1 MSHFNI
7 SLFSTKHTSAVMDTF
22 FFKCMWVVCLF
33 VFTVKKKKQPLK
45 REPLKREERWQDS
58 SVGKG
63 AYHLMMQA

>member
-33 VFTVKKKKQPLK
+33 VFTVKKKTAT
-45 REPLKREERWQDS
+45 EE
-58 SVGKG
+58 G
-63 AYHLMMQA
+63 ATEEGGEVAR